1 MRSKLGLSDANFL
14 FFLSFRFDVFE
25 PPHISLGTVKLFAD
39 AFIPLSPV
47 APIAQLILLVVIIVI
62 EGMFIRKQLDIGAGV
77 GSFWLQVT
85 VVNVFTAVLGLI
97 GVLPVVWLESY
108 LAFGWGNDRSHH
120 PLLWYTACILYGFA
134 IPWTVWFLCYLIS
147 WRAEFWLL
155 SRGEPCLFTDKTSL
169 RMSVRSAHRLSY
181 AMLAVP
187 VIIATF
193 WYWITDFQLFK

>member
-1 MRSKLGLSDANFL
+1 M
-14 FFLSFRFDVFE
+14 
-25 PPHISLGTVKLFAD
+25 KLFAD

-62 EGMFIRKQLDIGAGV
+62 EGIFIRKQLAIGAQT
-77 GSFWLQVT
+77 GSFWLRIT
-85 VVNVFTAVLGLI
+85 GVNVLTAVLGLI

-108 LAFGWGNDRSHH
+108 LAVGWGSDRSHH
-120 PLLWYTACILYGFA
+120 PLLWYTACILYGFV
-134 IPWTVWFLCYLIS
+134 IPWTVWFLCYQIS

-155 SRGEPCLFTDKTSL
+155 NRGVPHLFTDKTSL
-169 RMSVRSAHRLSY
+169 RMSVRNAHRWSY

-193 WYWITDFQLFK
+193 WYWIAVFQPLQ